1 MLQLFQWT
9 GTRESNL
16 PQMIL
21 MCSLSKDFLFF
32 LGEYGQNPAGVFSH
46 FVKHYE
52 KFP

>member
-1 MLQLFQWT
+1 MLQLFPWT
-9 GTRESNL
+9 GTRESNHL

-21 MCSLSKDFLFF
+21 MCSLSKDFVF
-32 LGEYGQNPAGVFSH
+32 GEYGPNPAGVFSH